1 MNQGNIPGVLIVGSG
16 VVMRGSIVVPDTI
29 LTSGVIEGEIKAH
42 TIIVDEL
49 GAIRGKVYADTLD
62 IAGSTKDN
70 LTANATVIVRA
81 TGNVN
86 GTIAYSEMS
95 VERGGKVGGILLALE
110 GEAWKSTST
119 YEGEDKDT
127 AIDLSDDDTSSY

>member
-1 MNQGNIPGVLIVGSG
+1 MNKSNIPGVLIVGSG
-16 VVMRGSIVVPDTI
+16 VVMRGSIVVPDAI

-49 GAIRGKVYADTLD
+49 GAIRGKVHADILD
-62 IAGSTKDN
+62 IAGSAKDN
-70 LTANATVIVRA
+70 LTANASLIIRA

-95 VERGGKVGGILLALE
+95 IERGGKLEGTLMALE
-110 GEAWKSTST
+110 GEDCKLTSMHES
-119 YEGEDKDT
+119 EGKDT
-127 AIDLSDDDTSSY
+127 AIELGDD